1 MLPDLAD
8 LPEGD
13 VHLRE
18 QRLDSTLAH
27 SCRFLQVM
35 HDTVRLPDG
44 SVSYREYIVHPG
56 AVMVVPILDDGRLL
70 LERQYRYPHHRAF
83 IEFPAGKID
92 AGEAGITC
100 GVRELHEETGCSAAE
115 WALAGELR
123 NAIAYSDERIEIWFA
138 RGLTVGERRL
148 DEGEFLDVFAA
159 SEQQLS
165 DWIRDG
171 EVTDAK
177 TMIALL
183 WLQQW
188 RAGRWALD
196 WRPAEA
202 WSRGR

>member
-1 MLPDLAD
+1 MLPELAD

-13 VHLRE
+13 DHLRE
-18 QRLDSTLAH
+18 QCLSSTKVHAG
-27 SCRFLQVM
+27 RFLQVM
-35 HDTVRLPDG
+35 RDEVSLPDG
-44 SVSYREYIVHPG
+44 SSSYREYIVHPG
-56 AVMVVPILDDGRLL
+56 AVMIVPILDDGRLV

-83 IEFPAGKID
+83 IEFPAGKLD

-100 GVRELHEETGCSAAE
+100 GVRELLEETGYTAAE
-115 WALAGELR
+115 WASGGALR

-138 RGLTVGERRL
+138 RGLQRGERRL

-171 EVTDAK
+171 QVTDAK

-188 RAGRWALD
+188 RAGRWDLD

-202 WSRGR
+202 WGAGR

>member
-1 MLPDLAD
+1 MLPELAD

-13 VHLRE
+13 DHLRE
-18 QRLDSTLAH
+18 QRLSSTLAH
-27 SCRFLQVM
+27 SGRFLQVM
-35 HDTVRLPDG
+35 HDEVRLPDG
-44 SVSYREYIVHPG
+44 SASYREYIVHPG

-100 GVRELHEETGCSAAE
+100 GVRELFEETGCTAAE
-115 WALAGELR
+115 WACAGELR

-183 WLQQW
+183 WIQQW
-188 RAGRWALD
+188 RAGRWDLSWKSADD
-196 WRPAEA
+196 WGAVR
-202 WSRGR
+202 